1 MDIDTAV
8 SPPVEPKVPA
18 RGNVAV
24 KWSGVITTLVAFLGA
39 LRLAI
44 ADDGIS
50 LEEWVTIGETTVIG
64 AAVGFGLGTF
74 APTKR

>member
-8 SPPVEPKVPA
+8 HPVEPKVPA

-24 KWSGVITTLVAFLGA
+24 KWSGVITTVVAFLGA
-39 LRLAI
+39 LKVAVM
-44 ADDGIS
+44 DDGIT
-50 LEEWVTIGETTVIG
+50 LQEWVDIAEVTVIG